1 MGIPAPSLAEASSRL
16 PSSVKADPASA
27 DDVLVTSVASA
38 PPAVDEPVSP
48 ELALVDP
55 ELRERLRALLPEI
68 ELEPPPPLLRAV
80 PDPEPDDAQPLAPPP
95 ELVGSSDHG
104 AVVHPAPQ
112 QVPVYVY
119 PTRAERFRSFA
130 KAFVAGAAAAT
141 VITVGVIAERDDG
154 PVVAQEAG
162 TAPPTVAAP
171 VPAPKVTPGR
181 SGTQRTVKKPA
192 SAPSSTRAK
201 QAVTKQGKTPATSR
215 AKTQRASAKGTAK
228 AKTAGRAGRSKAT
241 PPPAATD
248 EPKRFAWAPVN
259 GAVGYRFELFRG
271 DKQVLDVR
279 TTTPAYE
286 LPARWRHAGRS
297 QTLTKGDYRWYVWPL
312 RPSGPGAVAVVQA
325 RLSVP

>member
-1 MGIPAPSLAEASSRL
+1 MGIAVPSLVEASSRL

-27 DDVLVTSVASA
+27 DDVLVTSVASV

-55 ELRERLRALLPEI
+55 DLRERLRALLPVI

-80 PDPEPDDAQPLAPPP
+80 PDPHSDEALPLVTPDR
-95 ELVGSSDHG
+95 VGSSDLE

-119 PTRAERFRSFA
+119 PTRGERFRSFA
-130 KAFVAGAAAAT
+130 KAFVLGAAAAT
-141 VITVGVIAERDDG
+141 VITVGVIAERDEG

-162 TAPPTVAAP
+162 TAPPTVGVPVRTPKIAPAA
-171 VPAPKVTPGR
+171 
-181 SGTQRTVKKPA
+181 SGTQKTAKKST
-192 SAPSSTRAK
+192 SAQAPGTRSK
-201 QAVTKQGKTPATSR
+201 KTTGKQGNTKAASR
-215 AKTQRASAKGTAK
+215 AKTQPASAKGSAK
-228 AKTAGRAGRSKAT
+228 AKTAGQARRSKAT
-241 PPPAATD
+241 APRATA

-279 TTTPAYE
+279 TKTPAYE
-286 LPARWRHAGRS
+286 LAGKWQHAGRTE
-297 QTLTKGDYRWYVWPL
+297 TLTKGDYRWYVWPV
-312 RPSGPGAVAVVQA
+312 RASGPAPVAVVQA
-325 RLSVP
+325 RLTVP

>member
-1 MGIPAPSLAEASSRL
+1 MGIAARSLVEASSRL
-16 PSSVKADPASA
+16 PSSVKADPATA
-27 DDVLVTSVASA
+27 DDALVTSVASS
-38 PPAVDEPVSP
+38 PLSVDEPVSP

-55 ELRERLRALLPEI
+55 ELGERLRALLPEI

-80 PDPEPDDAQPLAPPP
+80 PDPQPDEAQPLAPPP

-104 AVVHPAPQ
+104 AVVDPAPQ

-119 PTRAERFRSFA
+119 PTRGERFRSFA

-154 PVVAQEAG
+154 PAVAQEAG
-162 TAPPTVAAP
+162 PAPPTVAAP
-171 VPAPKVTPGR
+171 VPAPKVKPGG
-181 SGTQRTVKKPA
+181 SGTQRTKKPA

-201 QAVTKQGKTPATSR
+201 QAITKQGKTPATSG

-228 AKTAGRAGRSKAT
+228 AKAGGQAGRAKAT
-241 PPPAATD
+241 PPPAATE

-279 TTTPAYE
+279 TKTPAYE
-286 LPARWRHAGRS
+286 LPARWRHAGRN

-325 RLSVP
+325 RLTVP